1 MKSNTR
7 VTVPAERIRKHTSTM
22 DQLFALSFVSPAI
35 LVLLCVIALPI
46 LRGIWI
52 SFCDSFLKNIT
63 SPTWNHFKNYI
74 ELFKEGL
81 FIKYFG
87 HTLLFVTLTVGIQ
100 LVLGLMFA
108 LLLNS
113 KIRGRNIFR
122 GVIIIPWT
130 IPSVVVAIVW
140 RWMLQQQYGVINY
153 LLHQAG
159 ITTTMN
165 LSWTMNSALA
175 MAAIVIAC
183 VWKQLP
189 YMTVMLLAGLQSV
202 DCGLIEAAY
211 IDGTNG
217 LQNLWHITLPSI
229 RPVVI
234 TSTWLAVTMN
244 FQQFTIINN
253 LTAGGP
259 VDATTT
265 LSIAAYKTAFQSF
278 NFGQSAAIGV
288 IWMLFL
294 FVFTFISNRSNDRFA
309 EEQ

>member
-1 MKSNTR
+1 MESKARTA
-7 VTVPAERIRKHTSTM
+7 VPANRRKKHASRL
-22 DQLFALSFVSPAI
+22 DQLFALGFVSPAI

-52 SFCDSFLKNIT
+52 SFCDSFLKNINT
-63 SPTWNHFKNYI
+63 PIWNNFDNYI
-74 ELFKEGL
+74 ELFKNGL
-81 FIKYFG
+81 FVKYFG
-87 HTLLFVTLTVGIQ
+87 HTLLFVTITVGIQ
-100 LVLGLMFA
+100 LVLGLMIA

-122 GVIIIPWT
+122 GFIIIPWT

-159 ITTTMN
+159 VTSTMN
-165 LSWTMNSALA
+165 LSWTMNAGLA
-175 MAAIVIAC
+175 MTAIVIAC

-202 DCGLIEAAY
+202 DCGLLEAAY
-211 IDGTNG
+211 IDGANG
-217 LQNLWHITLPSI
+217 LQSLWHITLPSI
-229 RPVVI
+229 QPVVI

-294 FVFTFISNRSNDRFA
+294 FVFTFLSNRINDRFA
-309 EEQ
+309 EQQ